1 MFTVDGSSSTLKRT
15 FLSEALLMAV
25 CMSDG
30 DRSPLC
36 IYAQCEL
43 YNHVM
48 SFSMLFVH
56 TVILLLSDSCI
67 GSFLP

>member
-1 MFTVDGSSSTLKRT
+1 MFTVDCSPSTLKHT

-36 IYAQCEL
+36 IYGSVSAGREKWPF
-43 YNHVM
+43 NV
-48 SFSMLFVH
+48 LF
-56 TVILLLSDSCI
+56 
-67 GSFLP
+67 F